1 MVVYIAACEGKPCI
15 QQLYILYTTG
25 YDCAYMLYTAGYDC
39 VYILYTT
46 GYDCAYML
54 CTTGYDCAYILC
66 TTGYACCILQ
76 VTIEF
81 AYCILQVMIVLE
93 LLVNGDL
100 RNYLIKNRPRYLT
113 LDIKCYLSAASIVQ
127 CMHY

>member
-1 MVVYIAACEGKPCI
+1 MVVHIAACEGKPCI
-15 QQLYILYTTG
+15 QQLY
-25 YDCAYMLYTAGYDC
+25 MLY
-39 VYILYTT
+39 
-46 GYDCAYML
+46 
-54 CTTGYDCAYILC
+54 

-76 VTIEF
+76 VMIVLTYCILQVIIVLT
-81 AYCILQVMIVLE
+81 YCILQVMIVLE